1 MTSNKKVDKSFA
13 RRAMTS
19 THYTLPVTHNKQFLK
34 SQMCLYINIYIY
46 IYISTH
52 TKLTYFDHP
61 NKNVEH
67 PNLRNKRIYVKK
79 IIVMLLQQHF
89 QNNFTRN
96 LM

>member
-1 MTSNKKVDKSFA
+1 
-13 RRAMTS
+13 MTS

-34 SQMCLYINIYIY
+34 SQMCLYINININ

-52 TKLTYFDHP
+52 TKLTYFDLP
-61 NKNVEH
+61 NKNIEH
-67 PNLRNKRIYVKK
+67 SNLRIKRIYVKK